1 LKNNLDTARQ
11 HKDTKIFLMGQR
23 CILIIFRN
31 ESFWNY
37 RLDIEM
43 LVVSLDR
50 QQCQQKN
57 HNMEQLEHL
66 KDAITKSVSSIF
78 TKQDLLNLIQ
88 IISDQE
94 NPSEGLPTMSRAHFS
109 FLCDRVQRVLDKA
122 ADNNELV
129 NYSSAEFEIGSD
141 NRLELNNV
149 DVNLETINDYV
160 SDSLNSVFE
169 IID

>member
-1 LKNNLDTARQ
+1 MK
-11 HKDTKIFLMGQR
+11 
-23 CILIIFRN
+23 
-31 ESFWNY
+31 
-37 RLDIEM
+37 
-43 LVVSLDR
+43 
-50 QQCQQKN
+50 
-57 HNMEQLEHL
+57 QLEHL

-109 FLCDRVQRVLDKA
+109 FLCDRVQRVLDRA

-160 SDSLNSVFE
+160 SDSLHSVFE
-169 IID
+169 IIG